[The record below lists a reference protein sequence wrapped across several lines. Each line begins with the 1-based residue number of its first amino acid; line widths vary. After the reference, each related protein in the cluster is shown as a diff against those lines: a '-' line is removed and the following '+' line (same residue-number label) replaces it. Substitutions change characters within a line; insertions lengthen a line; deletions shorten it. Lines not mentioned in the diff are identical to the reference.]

1 MHSARER
8 RKKETPLLP
17 GLLGDKENPSSPI
30 PFMLEINPAVQLED
44 KTQGNETSVVIISM
58 FHC

>member
-1 MHSARER
+1 
-8 RKKETPLLP
+8 
-17 GLLGDKENPSSPI
+17 
-30 PFMLEINPAVQLED
+30 MLEINPAVQLED